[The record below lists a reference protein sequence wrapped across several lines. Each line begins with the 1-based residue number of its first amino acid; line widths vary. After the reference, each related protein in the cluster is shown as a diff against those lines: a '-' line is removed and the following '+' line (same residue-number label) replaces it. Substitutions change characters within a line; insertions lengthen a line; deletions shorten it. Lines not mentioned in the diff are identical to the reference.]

1 MEEAVPGVCLP
12 KSTYQKSNSKLN
24 SIIPASFSTFAENL
38 RTSMSL
44 VQQLQTRSGNKCE
57 LCTSETNLSVY
68 EVPPTSNANADN
80 SILVCKTCL
89 DQIEKNEQLNAS
101 HWKTLTETMWSEFAP
116 VQVVAW
122 RMLSRLRNE
131 GWAADSLDILY
142 LDEEALEW
150 AKKTGDHEQ
159 EGTVEFHQDSNGAR
173 LFEGDTVVLIKTLD
187 VKGSTLSAKL
197 GTVVKNIRLVHD
209 NTEQIEGKVEG
220 QTIVILTKYLRKG

>member
-1 MEEAVPGVCLP
+1 
-12 KSTYQKSNSKLN
+12 
-24 SIIPASFSTFAENL
+24 
-38 RTSMSL
+38 MSL
-44 VQQLQTRSGNKCE
+44 EKQLSTRSANKCE
-57 LCTSETNLSVY
+57 LCTAEGNLTVY
-68 EVPPTSNANADN
+68 EVPPTSNPNTDN

-89 DQIEKNEQLNAS
+89 DQIEKTEQINPE
-101 HWKTLTETMWSEFAP
+101 HWKALTDTMWSEFAP

-142 LDEEALEW
+142 LDEETLDW

-159 EGTVEFHQDSNGAR
+159 DGTVEFHQDSNGAR
-173 LFEGDTVVLIKTLD
+173 LHEGDTVVLIKTLD

>member
-1 MEEAVPGVCLP
+1 
-12 KSTYQKSNSKLN
+12 
-24 SIIPASFSTFAENL
+24 
-38 RTSMSL
+38 MSL

-89 DQIEKNEQLNAS
+89 DQIEKNEQLDAS
-101 HWKTLTETMWSEFAP
+101 HWRILTETMWSEFAP

-142 LDEEALEW
+142 LDEDTLEW

-173 LFEGDTVVLIKTLD
+173 LFEGDTVVLVKTLD

-197 GTVVKNIRLVHD
+197 GTVVKNIRLVHN
-209 NTEQIEGKVEG
+209 NTKQIEGKVEG

>member
-1 MEEAVPGVCLP
+1 
-12 KSTYQKSNSKLN
+12 
-24 SIIPASFSTFAENL
+24 
-38 RTSMSL
+38 MSL
-44 VQQLQTRSGNKCE
+44 QQELINRSGNKCE
-57 LCTSETNLSVY
+57 LCTAETDLSIY
-68 EVPPTSNANADN
+68 EVPPTDNANIDN

-89 DQIEKNEQLNAS
+89 AQIEKTEQIDPE
-101 HWKTLTETMWSEFAP
+101 HWRVLTETMWSEFAP

-142 LDEEALEW
+142 LADENLEW

-159 EGTVEFHQDSNGAR
+159 DGTVEFHQDSNGAR

-187 VKGSTLSAKL
+187 VKGSTISAKL

>member
-1 MEEAVPGVCLP
+1 
-12 KSTYQKSNSKLN
+12 
-24 SIIPASFSTFAENL
+24 
-38 RTSMSL
+38 MSL
-44 VQQLQTRSGNKCE
+44 QQQLLTRSGNKCE
-57 LCTSETNLSVY
+57 LCNADINLSVY
-68 EVPPTSNANADN
+68 EVPPTDNANADN
-80 SILVCKTCL
+80 SIIVCKTCL
-89 DQIEKNEQLNAS
+89 DQIEKTEQINPE
-101 HWKTLTETMWSEFAP
+101 HWKILSETMWSEFAP

-142 LDEEALEW
+142 LADETLEW

-159 EGTVEFHQDSNGAR
+159 DGTVEFHQDSNGAR

-187 VKGSTLSAKL
+187 VKGSTISAKL

-209 NTEQIEGKVEG
+209 NIEHIEGKVEG

>member
-1 MEEAVPGVCLP
+1 
-12 KSTYQKSNSKLN
+12 
-24 SIIPASFSTFAENL
+24 
-38 RTSMSL
+38 MSL
-44 VQQLQTRSGNKCE
+44 QQQLLNRSGNKCE
-57 LCTSETNLSVY
+57 LCNADTNLSVY
-68 EVPPTSNANADN
+68 EVPPTDNANADN
-80 SILVCKTCL
+80 SIIVCKTCL
-89 DQIEKNEQLNAS
+89 DQIEKTEQINPE
-101 HWKTLTETMWSEFAP
+101 HWKILSETMWSEFAP

-142 LDEEALEW
+142 LADETLEW

-159 EGTVEFHQDSNGAR
+159 DGTVEFHQDSNGAR

-187 VKGSTLSAKL
+187 VKGSTISAKL

-209 NTEQIEGKVEG
+209 NIEQIEGKVEG

>member
-1 MEEAVPGVCLP
+1 
-12 KSTYQKSNSKLN
+12 
-24 SIIPASFSTFAENL
+24 
-38 RTSMSL
+38 MSL
-44 VQQLQTRSGNKCE
+44 QQELISRSGNKCE
-57 LCTSETNLSVY
+57 LCTAENNLAVY
-68 EVPPTSNANADN
+68 EVPPTDNANADN

-89 DQIEKNEQLNAS
+89 AQIEKTEQINPE
-101 HWKTLTETMWSEFAP
+101 HWKVLTETMWSEFAP

-122 RMLSRLRNE
+122 RILSRLRNE

-142 LDEEALEW
+142 LADENLEW

-159 EGTVEFHQDSNGAR
+159 DGTVEFHQDSNGAR
-173 LFEGDTVVLIKTLD
+173 LLEGDTVVLIKTLD
-187 VKGSTLSAKL
+187 VKGSTISAKL

>member
-1 MEEAVPGVCLP
+1 
-12 KSTYQKSNSKLN
+12 
-24 SIIPASFSTFAENL
+24 
-38 RTSMSL
+38 MSL
-44 VQQLQTRSGNKCE
+44 QQQLLTRSGNKCE
-57 LCTSETNLSVY
+57 LCNADTNLSVY
-68 EVPPTSNANADN
+68 EVTPTDNANADN
-80 SILVCKTCL
+80 SIIVCKTCL
-89 DQIEKNEQLNAS
+89 DQIEKTEQINPE
-101 HWKTLTETMWSEFAP
+101 HWKILSETMWSEFAP

-142 LDEEALEW
+142 LADETLEW

-159 EGTVEFHQDSNGAR
+159 DGTVEFHQDSNGAR

-187 VKGSTLSAKL
+187 VKGSTISAKL

-209 NTEQIEGKVEG
+209 NIEQIEGKVEG

>member
-1 MEEAVPGVCLP
+1 
-12 KSTYQKSNSKLN
+12 
-24 SIIPASFSTFAENL
+24 
-38 RTSMSL
+38 MSL
-44 VQQLQTRSGNKCE
+44 EKQLQTRSGNKCE
-57 LCTSETNLSVY
+57 LCTAEGNLSVY

-89 DQIEKNEQLNAS
+89 DQIEKTEQINPE
-101 HWKTLTETMWSEFAP
+101 HWKVLTETMWNEFAP

-142 LDEEALEW
+142 LADETLEW

-159 EGTVEFHQDSNGAR
+159 DGTVEFHQDSNGAR
-173 LFEGDTVVLIKTLD
+173 LLEGDTVVLIKTLD
-187 VKGSTLSAKL
+187 VKGSTISAKL
-197 GTVVKNIRLVHD
+197 GTVVKNIRLVHN

>member
-1 MEEAVPGVCLP
+1 
-12 KSTYQKSNSKLN
+12 
-24 SIIPASFSTFAENL
+24 
-38 RTSMSL
+38 MSL
-44 VQQLQTRSGNKCE
+44 QQELSSRSGNKCE
-57 LCTSETNLSVY
+57 LCTAENNLAVY
-68 EVPPTSNANADN
+68 EVPPTDNANADN

-89 DQIEKNEQLNAS
+89 AQIEKTEQINPE
-101 HWKTLTETMWSEFAP
+101 HWKVLTETMWSEFAP

-122 RMLSRLRNE
+122 RILSRLRNE

-142 LDEEALEW
+142 LADENLEW

-159 EGTVEFHQDSNGAR
+159 DGTVEFHQDSNGAR
-173 LFEGDTVVLIKTLD
+173 LLEGDTVVLIKTLD
-187 VKGSTLSAKL
+187 VKGSTISAKL

>member
-1 MEEAVPGVCLP
+1 
-12 KSTYQKSNSKLN
+12 
-24 SIIPASFSTFAENL
+24 
-38 RTSMSL
+38 MSL
-44 VQQLQTRSGNKCE
+44 IQELQKRADNKCE
-57 LCTSETNLSVY
+57 LCTAENNLYVY
-68 EVPPTSNANADN
+68 EVPPTSNANTDN

-89 DQIEKNEQLNAS
+89 DQIEKTEQLDANY
-101 HWKTLTETMWSEFAP
+101 WKILTETMWSEFPA

-131 GWAADSLDILY
+131 GWAADSLDILHLEDET
-142 LDEEALEW
+142 LDW
-150 AKKTGDHEQ
+150 AKKTGDHELD
-159 EGTVEFHQDSNGAR
+159 GTVEFHQDSNGAR